1 MSPLNVLA
9 AWSVIPQNPADD
21 RDRIPS
27 DAPQSGGARHVPEEG
42 YVSESSCCRST
53 RQREHFRAGLGQTQG
68 IRVARGDRARHHDAE
83 TREDGFLHAYRALAR
98 FRPGEPFGAWLHRI
112 VANAALD
119 LQRRRKVR
127 AAGTLPETIAL
138 PFRDPAESDE
148 LRRRLTAALEK
159 LTERQRAVIVL
170 HDVEG
175 FRHAEIGE
183 MLGIPEG
190 TARSDL
196 HHARGRCGAC
206 CDTRRDSVAIRI
218 SSPRSA
224 ITAHARTVAAPSIGY
239 WWRSRPHAGAPGGE
253 DGPAIRALDE
263 SGSSTR
269 AGGDHP
275 GRRSCAAEVEA
286 RE

>member
-1 MSPLNVLA
+1 MIATAASLPTRPSVGGARYVPDDRARERDLVLA
-9 AWSVIPQNPADD
+9 A
-21 RDRIPS
+21 
-27 DAPQSGGARHVPEEG
+27 
-42 YVSESSCCRST
+42 
-53 RQREHFRAGLGQTQG
+53 QRGSHEAFAELVRGHQRRAYA
-68 IRVARGDRARHHDAE
+68 VARAIVLDHHDAE
-83 TREDGFLHAYRALAR
+83 DAVQDGFLHAYRALAR

-127 AAGTLPETIAL
+127 AAGTLPETIAM

-183 MLGIPEG
+183 TLGIPEG

-196 HHARGRCGAC
+196 HHARATLRRLLS
-206 CDTRRDSVAIRI
+206 DTRSDS
-218 SSPRSA
+218 
-224 ITAHARTVAAPSIGY
+224 
-239 WWRSRPHAGAPGGE
+239 
-253 DGPAIRALDE
+253 
-263 SGSSTR
+263 
-269 AGGDHP
+269 
-275 GRRSCAAEVEA
+275 
-286 RE
+286 